1 MDTPSMRKL
10 REVIDVTTN
19 VGMKYVKEQME
30 SLDARENSPE
40 EVQGN

>member
-30 SLDARENSPE
+30 RLDARENSPE